1 MENAEGDLDVVF
13 RVTASI
19 AACTL
24 ALAPEISFS
33 APPDA
38 AALKDAVV
46 RSIDEQRSTMTTM
59 SDAIWAHAEIA
70 LAETESSAVLANYA
84 EQQGFTV
91 TRGVAGMPTAFI
103 ASYGD
108 GEPVIG
114 ILGEFDALPRLS
126 QTATP
131 ERNPRIDGGNGH
143 GCGHNL
149 FGVASL
155 AAATAIKRQI
165 EAGELSGTIRFYGT
179 PAEEAVGGK
188 IYMAREGLFD
198 DVDVALSWHPSY
210 VTRVDTAGSQAMV
223 ETMVEFRG
231 ISAHAAHDPWNGRS
245 ALDGLELF
253 THALNLWREHVR
265 PSVRIHYAYVDG
277 GGAPNVVPATASAS
291 VWVRDNEMPSVLHLY
306 ERMQEMAAGAA
317 QAANVDVEVKL
328 VAGTYNLLQN
338 KELAKI
344 VHANL
349 QTLGPIEFTPA
360 ENEFAKELQQALG
373 VPAVGLNGQPDPLDL
388 DATEI
393 DGGSTDTADVSW
405 VVPTLEFGVA
415 TAPTDIPWHSWGVVA
430 ASGMSI
436 GHRGMTHASKTLAM
450 SLVDLFT
457 SPEKITA
464 AKAQFKEDLAG
475 LSYQAYI
482 PDGPP
487 PIPAPE

>member
-1 MENAEGDLDVVF
+1 MNLRTTILLAATTVWLF
-13 RVTASI
+13 I
-19 AACTL
+19 AANLVAAETT
-24 ALAPEISFS
+24 
-33 APPDA
+33 DR
-38 AALKDAVV
+38 AALKESVV
-46 RSIDEQRSTMTTM
+46 RSIEKQQSTMTQM

-70 LAETESSAVLANYA
+70 LKETESSAVLSNYA
-84 EQQGFTV
+84 EQQGFRV
-91 TRGVAGMPTAFI
+91 SRGVAGMPTAFI
-103 ASYGD
+103 ASYGE
-108 GEPVIG
+108 GKPIIG

-131 ERNPRIDGGNGH
+131 DRHARIEGGNGH

-155 AAATAIKRQI
+155 AAATAVKQLI
-165 EAGELSGTIRFYGT
+165 EAGKLNGSIRFYGT

-198 DVDVALSWHPSY
+198 DLDVALSWHPSY
-210 VTRVDTAGSQAMV
+210 ETRVDTAGSQAMV
-223 ETMVEFRG
+223 ETMVEFSG
-231 ISAHAAHDPWNGRS
+231 VSAHAAHDPWNGRS

-253 THALNLWREHVR
+253 THALNLWREHVK

-277 GGAPNVVPATASAS
+277 GGAANVVPATASAS
-291 VWVRDNEMPSVLHLY
+291 VWVRDNEMPSVLALY

-317 QAANVDVEVKL
+317 RAANVDVKVRL

-344 VHANL
+344 VQANL
-349 QTLGPIEFTPA
+349 QTLGPIEYTPA

-373 VPAVGLNGQPDPLDL
+373 VPSVGLNGAPEPLDL
-388 DATEI
+388 ESSEV

-405 VVPTLEFGVA
+405 IVPTLEFGVA

-436 GHRGMTHASKTLAM
+436 GHRGMTHASKALAT

-457 SPEKITA
+457 SPQKVAAATA
-464 AKAQFKEDLAG
+464 QLREDLGG
-475 LSYQAYI
+475 LSYEAYI
-482 PDGPP
+482 PEGPP
-487 PIPAPE
+487 PIPATR